1 MKPNERFNNLSLEFW
16 ANIKLLNQRLGYS
29 SRRSKN
35 NLIGG
40 FVIPTKEQII
50 NTFKSEGLNWSKLID
65 DKNEFTAFGQLI
77 IDYMTFRGSIL
88 TDFVQHQLMSQS
100 EAKELFNS
108 TMKRLNP
115 KIPLPFNKQ
124 KNEKRDHAYL
134 TGIVNMLINEH
145 KGDFSCDF
153 DPKELTAL
161 THKGYPIRTLS
172 RRVDG
177 AFPTIINPISIWEIK
192 EYYYTTTFG
201 SRVADG
207 VYETQLDG
215 WELWE
220 TKNSLDRKIHHYLI
234 VDDKPTWWQ
243 KGKSYLCRLIDSMH
257 MGLVDEVIFGREVI
271 IRIPELVEE
280 WKEELN
286 RQSKS

>member
-29 SRRSKN
+29 SRLSKK

-40 FVIPTKEQII
+40 FVIPTKEQIV
-50 NTFKSEGLNWSKLID
+50 NTFESEGLNWTKLID
-65 DKNEFTAFGQLI
+65 SKNEFTDFGQLI
-77 IDYMTFRGSIL
+77 IDYMTYRSAIL
-88 TDFVQHQLMSQS
+88 TDFVQHQLMNQI
-100 EAKELFNS
+100 EARDLFYSTKE
-108 TMKRLNP
+108 RLNP
-115 KIPLPFNKQ
+115 NIPLPFNKQ
-124 KNEKRDHAYL
+124 KNEKKDHAYL
-134 TGIVNMLINEH
+134 TGIVNMLIDEH
-145 KGDFSCDF
+145 KGSIPCDF

-161 THKGYPIRTLS
+161 THDGFPVRTLS

-220 TKNSLDRKIHHYLI
+220 SKNSIGRKVNHYLI
-234 VDDKPTWWQ
+234 VDDKPTWW
-243 KGKSYLCRLIDSMH
+243 KMGKSFLCRLIDSMH
-257 MGLVDEVIFGREVI
+257 MGLVDEVIFGREVL

-280 WKEELN
+280 WKEELQ